1 MTITCIFSSAIV
13 DKWRKDGVH
22 FEGVFL
28 KLRVFILGFCVSD
41 SFRVSN
47 PQRLN
52 YTQISVEYSPPRDG
66 VLFILY
72 SVSHF

>member
-1 MTITCIFSSAIV
+1 MALT
-13 DKWRKDGVH
+13 KEGVH

-28 KLRVFILGFCVSD
+28 KLRVFILGFFVPD

-47 PQRLN
+47 PQRLT
-52 YTQISVEYSPPRDG
+52 YTQILVEYSLPPPPPTPPQDC

>member
-1 MTITCIFSSAIV
+1 MALTEE
-13 DKWRKDGVH
+13 GVH
-22 FEGVFL
+22 FESVFL
-28 KLRVFILGFCVSD
+28 KLRVFILGFFVPD

-47 PQRLN
+47 PQRLT
-52 YTQISVEYSPPRDG
+52 YTQILVEYSPPHTHTPPQDC